1 MIKYHDLGKILSS
14 SMIEGQSAMLG
25 LCERIAQ
32 LDGDIL
38 SVLLVE
44 NGEIV
49 EQRSRHGTE
58 LVKRDRAEDIVVQR
72 LMMLYLSKMHEGF
85 LGRFEYTISR
95 YENADI
101 LMIEVPS
108 LKKRSMLIVAI
119 NRPYDLD
126 SMMYRIAD
134 VIDTIVA

>member
-1 MIKYHDLGKILSS
+1 
-14 SMIEGQSAMLG
+14 MIEGETAMLG

-32 LDGDIL
+32 LDGSIAV
-38 SVLLVE
+38 VLLVE

-49 EQRSRHGTE
+49 EQRSRQGAE
-58 LVKRDRAEDIVVQR
+58 FVKRDRAEDIVVQR

-85 LGRFEYTISR
+85 LGRFEYTVSR

-119 NRPYDLD
+119 KRPYDMD
-126 SMMYRIAD
+126 SIMRRITD